1 MYISFQSDSIF
12 SQNRFP
18 FLQETNKNKEN
29 HDNGSVLIDRE
40 LLQLYFS
47 SFSLVIVLIEKI
59 KQKLETMFDQSAS
72 HLEGGQKYSGT
83 HLFST
88 LFSVFQNVVNCD
100 HLCLMHYVNLASLL
114 CNYVTPNTKLSRQKK
129 VILCIPLFFTSV
141 PLTNF
146 SSTINIFQ
154 WKNPTKSIKKTLCKC
169 GNKLCGCH
177 HNI

>member
-59 KQKLETMFDQSAS
+59 KQKLEAMFDQSAS

-100 HLCLMHYVNLASLL
+100 HLCLMHYVKLALQKF
-114 CNYVTPNTKLSRQKK
+114 TKIVSCAL
-129 VILCIPLFFTSV
+129 
-141 PLTNF
+141 
-146 SSTINIFQ
+146 
-154 WKNPTKSIKKTLCKC
+154 
-169 GNKLCGCH
+169 
-177 HNI
+177 